1 MHPSKDSTKCRSRG
15 GSTSNRGA
23 KSGTGRYAGHG
34 SRWGTF
40 TNIRIVNKLLNG
52 ESRKM
57 KTLAWRLDA
66 PNLESYHARVGSLY
80 CYCYK
85 CICNVNRG
93 R

>member
-23 KSGTGRYAGHG
+23 KSGTCRYAGRG

-40 TNIRIVNKLLNG
+40 TNIYIINKLLNG

-57 KTLAWRLDA
+57 KL
-66 PNLESYHARVGSLY
+66 
-80 CYCYK
+80 
-85 CICNVNRG
+85 
-93 R
+93 

>member
-1 MHPSKDSTKCRSRG
+1 MKTKDTTKCRSRG

-23 KSGTGRYAGHG
+23 RSGTCRYAGRG

-57 KTLAWRLDA
+57 KDIHLHR
-66 PNLESYHARVGSLY
+66 RVCMGWF
-80 CYCYK
+80 
-85 CICNVNRG
+85 
-93 R
+93 